1 MSFILISKLK
11 TVITSCNGI
20 QDRLGFLIPH
30 HRFRIPG
37 TGFCILRQWSLDSNY
52 GCADSLCCILCCIL
66 DNFKAHVFHGKNF
79 LDSRLHKQNFSR
91 FPYMGWQWPKLNHF
105 TIELKLVKW
114 ASNYCRRSVVPVMKW
129 MLEMEVCGPG
139 VFRNCGWDSSIPKQD
154 GYDY

>member
-20 QDRLGFLIPH
+20 QDSLGFLIPH
-30 HRFRIPG
+30 HGFQIPG
-37 TGFCILRQWSLDSNY
+37 TGFYILCQWSLDSSC
-52 GCADSLCCILCCIL
+52 GCADSLCCIL
-66 DNFKAHVFHGKNF
+66 DNFKAQDYVFHGKNF
-79 LDSRLHKQNFSR
+79 LASRLHKQNFSR
-91 FPYMGWQWPKLNHF
+91 FSYMGWQWSKLNHF
-105 TIELKLVKW
+105 TIEPKLVKS
-114 ASNYCRRSVVPVMKW
+114 ASTYCRRSVVPVIKW